1 MNAGARISLRN
12 DSNLCGGER
21 GQASQR
27 TGMVGLLLATKQ
39 KRGSHIVPSNS
50 FTSGY
55 EIRLSLDFFCLM
67 DNAGRINHRTQD
79 VTYNGTHQGTH
90 GEFTRKYTRERAV

>member
-50 FTSGY
+50 FTRSGKTPTASVRGIY
-55 EIRLSLDFFCLM
+55 LQL
-67 DNAGRINHRTQD
+67 
-79 VTYNGTHQGTH
+79 
-90 GEFTRKYTRERAV
+90 AVNMAAVRSCR